1 MQVTARRARTLRVRV
16 RVGAWEF
23 GGGWVPIKVAG
34 FMEACE
40 LTARFF
46 EFGAVSCV
54 L

>member
-1 MQVTARRARTLRVRV
+1 MQVTARRARTLRVKV

-23 GGGWVPIKVAG
+23 ERGVPIKVAG
-34 FMEACE
+34 FMVACE
-40 LTARFF
+40 LTVRFF